1 MYNLEDVLS
10 NDKKLLLS
18 VSACSIYLWPPFLV
32 LLSSVEFLSSF
43 STLGFVFHIN
53 QPALVNTLKENINV
67 HVKIQKICQEFCT
80 WLSTKLHTAIDKVII
95 ELNKSFSFVQCST
108 SDY

>member
-53 QPALVNTLKENINV
+53 QPALVKENINV
-67 HVKIQKICQEFCT
+67 HIKIQKICQEFCT